1 MPLVLL
7 EKDARGVAT
16 VTLNRPER
24 GNAYNEELLGEL
36 IAGLR
41 GLAADDALRAMVLR
55 GAGKHFQA
63 GADIDWLAQAATY
76 PPEQNYAAAMAS
88 VRAMK
93 LLNEFPRPVIAVV
106 HGGCFGGGCGMV
118 CCADVALA
126 TPDAV
131 FGLTEVRVGVA
142 PTPISTHM
150 VHAMGLRQT
159 RRYALTGERFGA
171 EEAVR
176 IGLVHE
182 IVPPERMEARLG
194 EILGAI
200 LLGAPGAVVA
210 TKRSFLG
217 VNGLVLDER
226 AMAMLAFE
234 GAAQRGSEEGREG
247 TAAFRQ
253 KRRPTWAS
261 VPSDG

>member
-7 EKDARGVAT
+7 ENDGRGVAT

-36 IAGLR
+36 ITGLQR
-41 GLAADDALRAMVLR
+41 LAADEALRALTLR

-76 PPEQNYAAAMAS
+76 PPDRNYAAAMAS

-126 TPDAV
+126 TPDAM

-150 VHAMGLRQT
+150 VHAIGLRQT

-171 EEAVR
+171 EEAAR

-182 IVPPERMEARLG
+182 VVQPERMETRVA
-194 EILGAI
+194 EILDAI

-217 VNGLVLDER
+217 ANRLVLDER

-234 GAAQRGSEEGREG
+234 GAAQRGSQEGREG
-247 TAAFRQ
+247 TTAFRE
-253 KRRPTWAS
+253 KRRPMWAVAS
-261 VPSDG
+261 SDS